1 MRQVPAA
8 GAVTQDL
15 VHPGLRATSYAIA
28 VVIQNLLGASLGP
41 IVIGAI
47 SDRTDIQTALSI
59 LPLFLVLASVLF
71 LVGSLFYKKDIQK
84 VEKVDLE
91 AAE

>member
-1 MRQVPAA
+1 
-8 GAVTQDL
+8 
-15 VHPGLRATSYAIA
+15 
-28 VVIQNLLGASLGP
+28 VIQNLLGASLGP

-47 SDRTDIQTALSI
+47 SDRPIFR
-59 LPLFLVLASVLF
+59 LPFQFFVVPVLASVLF

>member
-1 MRQVPAA
+1 MFIPAA

-41 IVIGAI
+41 IIIGGI
-47 SDRTDIQTALSI
+47 SDRTDIGTALAI
-59 LPLFLVLASVLF
+59 LPIFVVLAGTLF
-71 LVGSLFYKKDIQK
+71 FIGSLLYKKDIVK
-84 VEKVDLE
+84 VTQMELE
-91 AAE
+91 AES